1 MPELTSGDPGLPP
14 LIFLHGFL
22 GSKEDWIEMFPFFD
36 RQFYCIAIDLP
47 TDNILESIPI
57 PENAIVI
64 GYSMGGR
71 IALQLQE
78 KFRAVVAISAH
89 PGLKSQEERDLRAQ
103 TDAAWCEKLR
113 TLPFSEFLS
122 EWYAQPIFKQIF
134 PRKKQDPHVLA
145 RMLEQMSLAKQP
157 LIEQFHRPTL
167 FIHGEEDLKY
177 QQLYCKLPPT
187 VIVRSVPNCGH
198 AVHLENPVACAEHI
212 NEVICRTHLKQ

>member
-1 MPELTSGDPGLPP
+1 MSQLTSGDPRLPP

-22 GSKEDWIEMFPFFD
+22 GSKEDWIDMFPFFN
-36 RQFYCIAIDLP
+36 RRFHCIATDLLYDP
-47 TDNILESIPI
+47 IPI

-89 PGLKSQEERDLRAQ
+89 PGLKTQEERDFRAK

-113 TLPFSEFLS
+113 TLPFSQFLS
-122 EWYAQPIFKQIF
+122 EWYAQPIFKKAF
-134 PRKKQDPHVLA
+134 PRKEQDPHLLA

-157 LIEQFHRPTL
+157 HIEQFPRPTL
-167 FIHGEEDLKY
+167 FIYGEEDLKY
-177 QQLYCKLPPT
+177 RELYCKLPNT
-187 VIVRSVPNCGH
+187 VTVRGVPHCGH
-198 AVHLENPVACAEHI
+198 AVHLENPAACAEHI
-212 NEVICRTHLKQ
+212 NEVICKTHLKQ